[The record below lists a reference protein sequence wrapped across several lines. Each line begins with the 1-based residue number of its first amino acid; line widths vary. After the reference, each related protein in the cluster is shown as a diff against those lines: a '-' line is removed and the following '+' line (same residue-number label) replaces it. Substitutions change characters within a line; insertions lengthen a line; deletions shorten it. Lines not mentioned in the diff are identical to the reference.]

1 MTKSPW
7 VVHLGTGQGLLSR
20 EFCVRKL
27 ATTAISM
34 KWAPGIDLKNTKAW
48 RMVTFIELDDGKIY
62 RKALYLMVKTMVS
75 CKFSLKPTQ
84 WNMES
89 LMHRHLNDFSSPGAK
104 DIVDETVRHQ
114 KTVVGVS
121 QRPRSTI
128 EHPKV
133 GSLDDPKI
141 HNGPMG
147 CQFWPVCLTHI
158 IEL

>member
-1 MTKSPW
+1 
-7 VVHLGTGQGLLSR
+7 
-20 EFCVRKL
+20 
-27 ATTAISM
+27 
-34 KWAPGIDLKNTKAW
+34 
-48 RMVTFIELDDGKIY
+48 
-62 RKALYLMVKTMVS
+62 
-75 CKFSLKPTQ
+75 
-84 WNMES
+84 
-89 LMHRHLNDFSSPGAK
+89 
-104 DIVDETVRHQ
+104 
-114 KTVVGVS
+114 VVGVS